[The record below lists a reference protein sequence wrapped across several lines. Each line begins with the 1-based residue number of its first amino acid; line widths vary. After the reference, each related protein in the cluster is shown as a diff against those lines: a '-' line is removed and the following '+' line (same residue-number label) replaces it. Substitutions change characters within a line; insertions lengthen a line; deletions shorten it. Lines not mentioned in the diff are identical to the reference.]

1 MKNKLLITA
10 TVVAFFG
17 INSLNAQI
25 NLGDRALGAI
35 ANGIK
40 GFTFSDE
47 DAAKI
52 AADAIVKMDK
62 ENPIAD
68 AKDPYTIRLNRVFG
82 KHSSEGGLK
91 LNFKVYKV
99 KDVNAFAC
107 ADGSVRVFA
116 GLMDIMDDNELLAV
130 IGHEIG
136 HVANH
141 DSRDGMKAAY
151 KKAALIDAV
160 SSQSNKV
167 AVLTDS
173 QLGQIGS
180 AMLDSRHT
188 RTQESDADT
197 FSYDFMKRNG
207 YNVNAV
213 ESAFNILTT
222 LSSGADADFLSK
234 MMASHPDAKERAA
247 TAKARA
253 EADGLYKPYVKQVK
267 GTTKTT
273 TKKVVKKK
281 K

>member
-17 INSLNAQI
+17 VNSLNAQI

-82 KHSSEGGLK
+82 KHATEGGLK

-234 MMASHPDAKERAA
+234 MMASHPDASDRAA
-247 TAKARA
+247 TAKSRA
-253 EADGLYKPYVKQVK
+253 ETDGLYKPYVKQ
-267 GTTKTT
+267 TKSTKKAT

-281 K
+281 